1 MSMDEVNL
9 KSLVDVFASKA
20 KITKKEANAF
30 VKAFQNIFIDALSK
44 DKVLKITGLGS
55 FKVTLVNERS
65 SVDVNTGKPI
75 KINSHYK
82 IVFTPDSELKNI
94 VNSPFAHLDTIIIDD
109 VVDMSDGEVNIDT
122 LSQDL
127 KNLSAN
133 HTVSSIPPVDEV
145 KTDVQLIKTDNEADK
160 VESPLEKL
168 AEQALEIKSLL
179 ADIQGLS
186 SDGQDTKTDVI
197 PNPDIN
203 LESENQPDTL
213 PNSES
218 EIYPNTVVNSE
229 NKITHEIEIFSDTEK
244 DLQTETSEKESVIS
258 ETENT
263 AQEDIMSDVEI
274 VSKPEN
280 SAEEELVLETDN
292 ITNDEIESEAEN
304 VSETENSAKEEIE
317 SDAEKVQQIDSAA
330 QKETVLDAEKKLELE
345 RETEP
350 KTTLEGENN
359 PKLEM
364 EPEVGNTSECENV
377 NNSSEL
383 KEEKNNSN
391 SPDAEMLLA
400 IRKEYQRKRRR
411 RVAIIL
417 SILAIVL
424 ILASALALDFY
435 YNGFV
440 KQRFDTIIA
449 MNKTPDDDVNDIDK
463 TDKLH
468 HDNDNN
474 VQESVVLTNDTS
486 VEIVDTVQYNEQ
498 DTAFDDAPDTKAET
512 SIEQTDIFNTPRVYT
527 RFLDTIQMPKDSR
540 LTLISLKYYGHRDFW
555 VYIYEANQSRIP
567 NPNVIVPGTTL
578 YIPKLNGALIDK
590 SNPEAIKYARE
601 LHDKFV
607 KKAN

>member
-1 MSMDEVNL
+1 MSMDEVNM

-133 HTVSSIPPVDEV
+133 HTVSSVPPVDEV

-186 SDGQDTKTDVI
+186 SDGQDTTTDVI

-203 LESENQPDTL
+203 SESENQPNIL
-213 PNSES
+213 PISES
-218 EIYPNTVVNSE
+218 EIYPDTVVNYE
-229 NKITHEIEIFSDTEK
+229 KKITHEIEIYPDTEK
-244 DLQTETSEKESVIS
+244 DSQTETSDKESVIS

-274 VSKPEN
+274 VSKPED
-280 SAEEELVLETDN
+280 SAEEELVSETDN
-292 ITNDEIESEAEN
+292 ITNDEIESDAEN
-304 VSETENSAKEEIE
+304 VSETENSAKEETQ
-317 SDAEKVQQIDSAA
+317 SDV
-330 QKETVLDAEKKLELE
+330 EKKLELE
-345 RETEP
+345 RETQP

-359 PKLEM
+359 PILEK
-364 EPEVGNTSECENV
+364 EPEVGKTSECENV

-383 KEEKNNSN
+383 KEEKNKSN

-440 KQRFDTIIA
+440 KQRFDTIFA
-449 MNKTPDDDVNDIDK
+449 MNKTSDDDVNDIDK

-468 HDNDNN
+468 HDNN
-474 VQESVVLTNDTS
+474 VQESVVLTNDTA

-498 DTAFDDAPDTKAET
+498 DTAFDDAPDTKAEI

-578 YIPKLNGALIDK
+578 YIPKVNGALIDS
-590 SNPEAIKYARE
+590 SNPQAIKYARE

>member
-1 MSMDEVNL
+1 MDEVNL

-133 HTVSSIPPVDEV
+133 HTVSSVPPVDEV

-203 LESENQPDTL
+203 SESENQPNTL

-218 EIYPNTVVNSE
+218 EIYPDTVVNSE
-229 NKITHEIEIFSDTEK
+229 KKITHEIEIYPDTEK
-244 DLQTETSEKESVIS
+244 DSQTETSDKESVIS

-263 AQEDIMSDVEI
+263 AQEDIMSDAEI

-280 SAEEELVLETDN
+280 SAEEELVSETDN
-292 ITNDEIESEAEN
+292 ITNDEIES
-304 VSETENSAKEEIE
+304 
-317 SDAEKVQQIDSAA
+317 
-330 QKETVLDAEKKLELE
+330 DAEKKLELE
-345 RETEP
+345 RETES

-359 PKLEM
+359 PILEK
-364 EPEVGNTSECENV
+364 EPEVGKTSECENV

-383 KEEKNNSN
+383 KEEKNKSN
-391 SPDAEMLLA
+391 SVDAEMLLA

-449 MNKTPDDDVNDIDK
+449 MNKTSDDDVNDIDK

-578 YIPKLNGALIDK
+578 YIPKLNGALIDS
-590 SNPEAIKYARE
+590 SNPQAIKYARE

-607 KKAN
+607 KKAE

>member
-1 MSMDEVNL
+1 MDEVNL

-203 LESENQPDTL
+203 SESENQPNTL

-218 EIYPNTVVNSE
+218 EIYPDTVVNSE
-229 NKITHEIEIFSDTEK
+229 KKITHEIEIYPDTEK
-244 DLQTETSEKESVIS
+244 ESQTETSDKESVIS

-280 SAEEELVLETDN
+280 SAEEELVSETDN

-304 VSETENSAKEEIE
+304 VSEIENSAKEETQ
-317 SDAEKVQQIDSAA
+317 SDV
-330 QKETVLDAEKKLELE
+330 EKKLELE
-345 RETEP
+345 RETQS
-350 KTTLEGENN
+350 KTTLEGENIS
-359 PKLEM
+359 K
-364 EPEVGNTSECENV
+364 PEVISEVEKASESEEINY
-377 NNSSEL
+377 SSEL

-417 SILAIVL
+417 SILGIVL

-440 KQRFDTIIA
+440 KQRFDTIFA

-468 HDNDNN
+468 HDNN

-578 YIPKLNGALIDK
+578 YIPKVNGALIDS
-590 SNPEAIKYARE
+590 SNPQAIKYARE

>member
-1 MSMDEVNL
+1 MDEVNL

-65 SVDVNTGKPI
+65 SIDVNTGKPI

-109 VVDMSDGEVNIDT
+109 VVDMSDGEVNVDT

-133 HTVSSIPPVDEV
+133 STLSSVPTQDDAQVDVLPV
-145 KTDVQLIKTDNEADK
+145 QNNNEADK

-186 SDGQDTKTDVI
+186 SDGQDTKTDAI
-197 PNPDIN
+197 PNPHIN
-203 LESENQPDTL
+203 SESENQPNTL

-218 EIYPNTVVNSE
+218 EIYPDTVVNSE
-229 NKITHEIEIFSDTEK
+229 KKITHEIEIFSDTEK
-244 DLQTETSEKESVIS
+244 NLQTETSEKESVIS

-280 SAEEELVLETDN
+280 SAEEELVSETDN

-304 VSETENSAKEEIE
+304 VLETDNISNDETES
-317 SDAEKVQQIDSAA
+317 
-330 QKETVLDAEKKLELE
+330 DAEKKLELE
-345 RETEP
+345 RETQP

-364 EPEVGNTSECENV
+364 EPEVEKASESEEIH
-377 NNSSEL
+377 NSFEL
-383 KEEKNNSN
+383 KEEKNKSN

-417 SILAIVL
+417 SIFAIVL

-435 YNGFV
+435 YDGFV
-440 KQRFDTIIA
+440 KQRFDTIFA
-449 MNKTPDDDVNDIDK
+449 MNKTSDDDVNDIDK

-498 DTAFDDAPDTKAET
+498 DTAFDDTPDTKET

-578 YIPKLNGALIDK
+578 YIPKVNGALIDS
-590 SNPEAIKYARE
+590 SNPQAIKYARE

-607 KKAN
+607 KKAE

>member
-203 LESENQPDTL
+203 SESENQPNTL

-218 EIYPNTVVNSE
+218 EIYPDTVVNSE
-229 NKITHEIEIFSDTEK
+229 KKITHEIEIYPDTEK
-244 DLQTETSEKESVIS
+244 DSQTETSDKESFIS

-274 VSKPEN
+274 VSKTEN
-280 SAEEELVLETDN
+280 IAEEELVSETDN
-292 ITNDEIESEAEN
+292 ITNDEIESDAEK
-304 VSETENSAKEEIE
+304 VLQIDSAVQKETVLDAEGVRQTENSAKEETQ
-317 SDAEKVQQIDSAA
+317 SDV
-330 QKETVLDAEKKLELE
+330 EKKLELE

-364 EPEVGNTSECENV
+364 EPEVEKTSECENV

-440 KQRFDTIIA
+440 KQRFDTIFA
-449 MNKTPDDDVNDIDK
+449 MNKTSDDDVNDIDK

-468 HDNDNN
+468 HDNN

-578 YIPKLNGALIDK
+578 YIPKVNGALIDS
-590 SNPEAIKYARE
+590 SNPQAIKYARE

>member
-1 MSMDEVNL
+1 MDEVNL

-203 LESENQPDTL
+203 SESENQPNTL

-218 EIYPNTVVNSE
+218 EIYPDTVVNSE
-229 NKITHEIEIFSDTEK
+229 KKITHEIEIYPDTEK
-244 DLQTETSEKESVIS
+244 GLQTETSDKGSVIS

-274 VSKPEN
+274 ISKTEN
-280 SAEEELVLETDN
+280 IAEEELVSETAK
-292 ITNDEIESEAEN
+292 ITNDEIESDAEKALQIDSA
-304 VSETENSAKEEIE
+304 VQKETVLDAEGVRQTENSAKEETE
-317 SDAEKVQQIDSAA
+317 S
-330 QKETVLDAEKKLELE
+330 DAEKKLELE
-345 RETEP
+345 RETQP

-359 PKLEM
+359 PILEM

-440 KQRFDTIIA
+440 KQRFDTIFA
-449 MNKTPDDDVNDIDK
+449 MNKTSDDDVNDIDK

-468 HDNDNN
+468 HDNN

-578 YIPKLNGALIDK
+578 YIPKVNGALIDS
-590 SNPEAIKYARE
+590 SNPQAIKYARE

>member
-1 MSMDEVNL
+1 MDEVNM

-133 HTVSSIPPVDEV
+133 HTVSSVPPVDEV
-145 KTDVQLIKTDNEADK
+145 KTDEQLIKTDNEADK

-197 PNPDIN
+197 LNPDIN
-203 LESENQPDTL
+203 SESENQPNIL

-218 EIYPNTVVNSE
+218 EIYPDTVVNSE
-229 NKITHEIEIFSDTEK
+229 KKITHEIEIYPDTEK
-244 DLQTETSEKESVIS
+244 DSQTETSEKESVIS

-280 SAEEELVLETDN
+280 SAEEELVSETDN

-304 VSETENSAKEEIE
+304 VSETENSAKEETE
-317 SDAEKVQQIDSAA
+317 SDV
-330 QKETVLDAEKKLELE
+330 EKKLELE
-345 RETEP
+345 RETQP

-364 EPEVGNTSECENV
+364 EPEVEKTSECENV

-400 IRKEYQRKRRR
+400 IRKEYQRKRRS

-440 KQRFDTIIA
+440 KQRFDTIFA
-449 MNKTPDDDVNDIDK
+449 MNKTPNYDVNDIDK

-468 HDNDNN
+468 HDNN

-578 YIPKLNGALIDK
+578 YIPKVNGALIDS
-590 SNPEAIKYARE
+590 SNPQAIKYARE

-607 KKAN
+607 KKAE

>member
-1 MSMDEVNL
+1 MDEVNL

-133 HTVSSIPPVDEV
+133 HTVSSVPPVDEV

-186 SDGQDTKTDVI
+186 SDGQDTKIDVI
-197 PNPDIN
+197 PNPDN
-203 LESENQPDTL
+203 NSESENQSDTL

-218 EIYPNTVVNSE
+218 EIYPDTVVNSE
-229 NKITHEIEIFSDTEK
+229 KKSTHEIEIYPDTEK
-244 DLQTETSEKESVIS
+244 DSQTETSDKESVIS

-263 AQEDIMSDVEI
+263 AQEDIMSEVEI

-280 SAEEELVLETDN
+280 SA
-292 ITNDEIESEAEN
+292 
-304 VSETENSAKEEIE
+304 KEETQ
-317 SDAEKVQQIDSAA
+317 SDAEKM
-330 QKETVLDAEKKLELE
+330 LELE
-345 RETEP
+345 RETES

-364 EPEVGNTSECENV
+364 EPEVEKTSECENV

-383 KEEKNNSN
+383 KEEKNKSN
-391 SPDAEMLLA
+391 SSDAEMLLA

-424 ILASALALDFY
+424 IFASALALDFY

-440 KQRFDTIIA
+440 KQRFDTIFA

-468 HDNDNN
+468 HDNN
-474 VQESVVLTNDTS
+474 VQESVVLTNDTA

-578 YIPKLNGALIDK
+578 YIPKVNGALIDS
-590 SNPEAIKYARE
+590 SNPQAIKYARE

-607 KKAN
+607 KKAE

>member
-9 KSLVDVFASKA
+9 KSLVDVLASKA

-133 HTVSSIPPVDEV
+133 HTVSSVPPVDEV

-203 LESENQPDTL
+203 SK
-213 PNSES
+213 S
-218 EIYPNTVVNSE
+218 EIYPDTVVNSE
-229 NKITHEIEIFSDTEK
+229 KKITHEIEIYPDTEK
-244 DLQTETSEKESVIS
+244 DSQIETSDKESVIS
-258 ETENT
+258 DTENT

-280 SAEEELVLETDN
+280 SAEEELVSETDN
-292 ITNDEIESEAEN
+292 ITNDVIESEAEN
-304 VSETENSAKEEIE
+304 VSETENSAKEETQ
-317 SDAEKVQQIDSAA
+317 S
-330 QKETVLDAEKKLELE
+330 DAEKKLELE

-364 EPEVGNTSECENV
+364 EPEVEKTSECENV

-440 KQRFDTIIA
+440 KQRFDTIFA
-449 MNKTPDDDVNDIDK
+449 MNNSSDDDVTDIDK

-468 HDNDNN
+468 HDNN
-474 VQESVVLTNDTS
+474 VQESVVLTNDTA

-578 YIPKLNGALIDK
+578 YIPKVNGALIDS
-590 SNPEAIKYARE
+590 SNPQAIKYARE

-607 KKAN
+607 KKAE

>member
-1 MSMDEVNL
+1 MDEVNM

-133 HTVSSIPPVDEV
+133 HTVSSVPPVDEV
-145 KTDVQLIKTDNEADK
+145 KTDNEADK

-186 SDGQDTKTDVI
+186 SDGQDTTTDVI

-203 LESENQPDTL
+203 SESENQPDTL

-218 EIYPNTVVNSE
+218 EIYPDTVVNSE
-229 NKITHEIEIFSDTEK
+229 KKITHEIEIYPDTEK
-244 DLQTETSEKESVIS
+244 DSQTETSEKESVIS

-274 VSKPEN
+274 VSKLEN
-280 SAEEELVLETDN
+280 SAEEEFVSETDN
-292 ITNDEIESEAEN
+292 ITNDEIESDAEG
-304 VSETENSAKEEIE
+304 VRQTENSAKEETE
-317 SDAEKVQQIDSAA
+317 S
-330 QKETVLDAEKKLELE
+330 DAEKKLELE
-345 RETEP
+345 RETQP

-359 PKLEM
+359 PILEM
-364 EPEVGNTSECENV
+364 EPEVEKASESEEIH
-377 NNSSEL
+377 NSFEL
-383 KEEKNNSN
+383 KEEKNKSN

-417 SILAIVL
+417 SIFAIVL

-435 YNGFV
+435 YDGFV
-440 KQRFDTIIA
+440 KQRFDTIFA
-449 MNKTPDDDVNDIDK
+449 MNKTSDDDVNDIDK

-468 HDNDNN
+468 HDNN

-607 KKAN
+607 KKAE

>member
-1 MSMDEVNL
+1 MDEVNL

-94 VNSPFAHLDTIIIDD
+94 VNSPFAHLDTIIIED

-133 HTVSSIPPVDEV
+133 HTVSSFPPVDEV

-186 SDGQDTKTDVI
+186 SDGQDTTTDVI

-203 LESENQPDTL
+203 SESENQPDTL

-218 EIYPNTVVNSE
+218 EIYPDTVVNSE
-229 NKITHEIEIFSDTEK
+229 KKITHEIEIFSDTEK
-244 DLQTETSEKESVIS
+244 NLQTEISEKESVIS

-263 AQEDIMSDVEI
+263 AQEDIMSDAEI

-280 SAEEELVLETDN
+280 SAEEELVSETDN
-292 ITNDEIESEAEN
+292 ITNDEIESEAE
-304 VSETENSAKEEIE
+304 
-317 SDAEKVQQIDSAA
+317 KVLQIDSAA
-330 QKETVLDAEKKLELE
+330 QKEIVLDVEKKLELE
-345 RETEP
+345 RETQP

-359 PKLEM
+359 PILEK
-364 EPEVGNTSECENV
+364 EPEVGKTSECENV

-383 KEEKNNSN
+383 KEEKNKSN

-449 MNKTPDDDVNDIDK
+449 MNKTSDDDVNDIDK

-498 DTAFDDAPDTKAET
+498 DTAFDDAPDTKET

-578 YIPKLNGALIDK
+578 YIPKVNGALIDS
-590 SNPEAIKYARE
+590 SNPQAIKYARE

-607 KKAN
+607 KKAE

>member
-65 SVDVNTGKPI
+65 SIDVNTGKPI

-133 HTVSSIPPVDEV
+133 STLSSVPTQDDAQVDVLPV
-145 KTDVQLIKTDNEADK
+145 QNNNEADK

-203 LESENQPDTL
+203 SESENQPNTL

-218 EIYPNTVVNSE
+218 EIYPDTVVNSE
-229 NKITHEIEIFSDTEK
+229 KKITHEIEIYPDTEK
-244 DLQTETSEKESVIS
+244 ESQTETSDKESVIS

-280 SAEEELVLETDN
+280 SAEEELVSETDN

-304 VSETENSAKEEIE
+304 VSETENSAKEETQ
-317 SDAEKVQQIDSAA
+317 SDV
-330 QKETVLDAEKKLELE
+330 EKKLELE
-345 RETEP
+345 RETQS
-350 KTTLEGENN
+350 KTTLEGENIS
-359 PKLEM
+359 K
-364 EPEVGNTSECENV
+364 PEVISEVEKASESEEINY
-377 NNSSEL
+377 SSEL
-383 KEEKNNSN
+383 KEEKNKSN

-440 KQRFDTIIA
+440 KQRFDTIFA
-449 MNKTPDDDVNDIDK
+449 MNKTSDDDVNDIDK

-468 HDNDNN
+468 HDNN

-578 YIPKLNGALIDK
+578 YIPKVNGALIDS
-590 SNPEAIKYARE
+590 SNPQAIKYARE

>member
-1 MSMDEVNL
+1 MSMDEVNM

-133 HTVSSIPPVDEV
+133 HTVSSVPPVDEV

-186 SDGQDTKTDVI
+186 SDGQDTTTDVI

-218 EIYPNTVVNSE
+218 EIYPDTVVNSE
-229 NKITHEIEIFSDTEK
+229 KKITHEIEIFSDTEK

-263 AQEDIMSDVEI
+263 AQEDIMSDAEI

-292 ITNDEIESEAEN
+292 ITNDEIES
-304 VSETENSAKEEIE
+304 
-317 SDAEKVQQIDSAA
+317 
-330 QKETVLDAEKKLELE
+330 DAEKKLELE
-345 RETEP
+345 RETESE
-350 KTTLEGENN
+350 TI
-359 PKLEM
+359 
-364 EPEVGNTSECENV
+364 PEVEIISKPEVISEVEKASESEEIH
-377 NNSSEL
+377 NSSEL
-383 KEEKNNSN
+383 KEEKNKSN
-391 SPDAEMLLA
+391 SLDAEMLLA

-417 SILAIVL
+417 LILAIVL

-440 KQRFDTIIA
+440 KQRFDTIFA
-449 MNKTPDDDVNDIDK
+449 MNKTPNYDVNDIDK

-468 HDNDNN
+468 HDNN

-498 DTAFDDAPDTKAET
+498 DTAFDDTPDTKAET

-578 YIPKLNGALIDK
+578 YIPKVNGALIDS
-590 SNPEAIKYARE
+590 SNPQAIKYARE

-607 KKAN
+607 KKAE

>member
-133 HTVSSIPPVDEV
+133 HTVSSVPPVDEV
-145 KTDVQLIKTDNEADK
+145 KTDEQLIKTDNEADK

-203 LESENQPDTL
+203 SESENQPNTL

-218 EIYPNTVVNSE
+218 EIYPDTVVNSE
-229 NKITHEIEIFSDTEK
+229 KKITHEIEIYPDTEK
-244 DLQTETSEKESVIS
+244 DSQTETSDKESFIS

-274 VSKPEN
+274 VSKTEN
-280 SAEEELVLETDN
+280 IAEEELVSETDN
-292 ITNDEIESEAEN
+292 ITNDEIESDAEK
-304 VSETENSAKEEIE
+304 VLQIDSAVQKETVLDAEGVRQTENSAKEETQ
-317 SDAEKVQQIDSAA
+317 SDV
-330 QKETVLDAEKKLELE
+330 EKKLELE

-364 EPEVGNTSECENV
+364 EPEVEKTSECENV

-440 KQRFDTIIA
+440 KQRFDTIFA
-449 MNKTPDDDVNDIDK
+449 MNKTSDDDVNDIDK

-578 YIPKLNGALIDK
+578 YIPKVNGALIDK

>member
-1 MSMDEVNL
+1 MDEVNL

-65 SVDVNTGKPI
+65 SIDVNTGKPI

-133 HTVSSIPPVDEV
+133 HTVSSVPPVDEV

-203 LESENQPDTL
+203 LESEIYPDTL
-213 PNSES
+213 
-218 EIYPNTVVNSE
+218 VNSE
-229 NKITHEIEIFSDTEK
+229 KKITHEIEIYPDTEK
-244 DLQTETSEKESVIS
+244 DLQTETSEKERVIS

-280 SAEEELVLETDN
+280 SAEEELVSETDN

-304 VSETENSAKEEIE
+304 VLETDNISNDEIE
-317 SDAEKVQQIDSAA
+317 SDAEK
-330 QKETVLDAEKKLELE
+330 KLGLE
-345 RETEP
+345 RETESE
-350 KTTLEGENN
+350 TI
-359 PKLEM
+359 
-364 EPEVGNTSECENV
+364 PEVEIILKPEVISEVEKASESEEIH
-377 NNSSEL
+377 NSSEL
-383 KEEKNNSN
+383 KEEKNKSN

-449 MNKTPDDDVNDIDK
+449 MNKTSDDDVNDIDK

-607 KKAN
+607 KKAE

>member
-65 SVDVNTGKPI
+65 SIDVNTGKPI

-133 HTVSSIPPVDEV
+133 HTVSSVPPVDEV
-145 KTDVQLIKTDNEADK
+145 KTDEQLIKTDNEADK

-203 LESENQPDTL
+203 SESENQPNTL

-218 EIYPNTVVNSE
+218 EIYPDTVVNSE
-229 NKITHEIEIFSDTEK
+229 KKITHEIEIFSDTEK
-244 DLQTETSEKESVIS
+244 NLQTETSDKESVIS

-280 SAEEELVLETDN
+280 SAEEELVSETDN
-292 ITNDEIESEAEN
+292 ITNDEIESEAE
-304 VSETENSAKEEIE
+304 
-317 SDAEKVQQIDSAA
+317 KVLQIDSAA
-330 QKETVLDAEKKLELE
+330 QKEIVLDAEKKLELE

-364 EPEVGNTSECENV
+364 EPEVEKASESEEIH
-377 NNSSEL
+377 NSSEL
-383 KEEKNNSN
+383 KEEKNKSN
-391 SPDAEMLLA
+391 SLDAEMLLA

-440 KQRFDTIIA
+440 KQRFDTIFA
-449 MNKTPDDDVNDIDK
+449 MNKTSDDDVNDIDK

-468 HDNDNN
+468 HDNN

-486 VEIVDTVQYNEQ
+486 VEIVDIVQYNEQ
-498 DTAFDDAPDTKAET
+498 DTAFDDTPDTKET

-578 YIPKLNGALIDK
+578 YIPKVNGALIDS
-590 SNPEAIKYARE
+590 SNPQAIKYARE

-607 KKAN
+607 KKAE

>member
-1 MSMDEVNL
+1 MSMDEVNM

-203 LESENQPDTL
+203 SESENQPNTL

-218 EIYPNTVVNSE
+218 EIYPDTVVNSE
-229 NKITHEIEIFSDTEK
+229 KKITHEIEIYPDTEK
-244 DLQTETSEKESVIS
+244 DLQTETSEKERVIS

-263 AQEDIMSDVEI
+263 AQEDIMSDAEI

-280 SAEEELVLETDN
+280 SAEEELVSETDN

-304 VSETENSAKEEIE
+304 VLETDNISNDETES
-317 SDAEKVQQIDSAA
+317 
-330 QKETVLDAEKKLELE
+330 DAEKKLELE
-345 RETEP
+345 RETQP

-364 EPEVGNTSECENV
+364 EPEVEKASESEEIH
-377 NNSSEL
+377 NSFEL
-383 KEEKNNSN
+383 KEEKNKSN

-417 SILAIVL
+417 SIFAIVL

-435 YNGFV
+435 YDGFV
-440 KQRFDTIIA
+440 KQRFDTIFA
-449 MNKTPDDDVNDIDK
+449 MNKTSDDDVNDIDK

-578 YIPKLNGALIDK
+578 YIPKVNGALIDS
-590 SNPEAIKYARE
+590 SNPQAIKYARE

-607 KKAN
+607 KKAE

>member
-1 MSMDEVNL
+1 MSMDEVNM

-122 LSQDL
+122 LFQDL

-133 HTVSSIPPVDEV
+133 HTVSSVPPVDEV

-186 SDGQDTKTDVI
+186 SDGQDTTTDVI

-218 EIYPNTVVNSE
+218 EIYPDTVVNSE

-280 SAEEELVLETDN
+280 SAEEELVSETDN

-304 VSETENSAKEEIE
+304 VSETENSAKEET
-317 SDAEKVQQIDSAA
+317 Q
-330 QKETVLDAEKKLELE
+330 LDAEKKLGLE
-345 RETEP
+345 RETQP

-364 EPEVGNTSECENV
+364 EPEVEKASESEEIH
-377 NNSSEL
+377 NSSEL
-383 KEEKNNSN
+383 KEEKNKSN

-449 MNKTPDDDVNDIDK
+449 MNKTSDDDVNDIDK

-578 YIPKLNGALIDK
+578 YIPKLNGALIDS
-590 SNPEAIKYARE
+590 SNPQAIKYARE

>member
-1 MSMDEVNL
+1 MDEVNL

-133 HTVSSIPPVDEV
+133 PTLSSVPPVDEV

-203 LESENQPDTL
+203 SESENQPNIL
-213 PNSES
+213 PISES
-218 EIYPNTVVNSE
+218 EIYPDTVVNSE
-229 NKITHEIEIFSDTEK
+229 KKITHEIEIFSDTEK

-263 AQEDIMSDVEI
+263 TQEDIMSDVEI

-280 SAEEELVLETDN
+280 SAEEELVSETDN

-304 VSETENSAKEEIE
+304 VSETENSAKEETQ
-317 SDAEKVQQIDSAA
+317 SDV
-330 QKETVLDAEKKLELE
+330 EKKLELE
-345 RETEP
+345 RETESE
-350 KTTLEGENN
+350 TI
-359 PKLEM
+359 
-364 EPEVGNTSECENV
+364 PEVEIISKPEVISEVEKASESEEIH
-377 NNSSEL
+377 NSSEL
-383 KEEKNNSN
+383 KEEKNKSN

-440 KQRFDTIIA
+440 KQRFDTIFA
-449 MNKTPDDDVNDIDK
+449 MNKTSDDDVNDIDK

-578 YIPKLNGALIDK
+578 YIPKVNGALIDS
-590 SNPEAIKYARE
+590 SNPQAIKYARE

-607 KKAN
+607 KKAE

>member
-203 LESENQPDTL
+203 SESENQPNTL

-218 EIYPNTVVNSE
+218 EIYPDAVVNSE
-229 NKITHEIEIFSDTEK
+229 KKITHEIEIYPDTEK
-244 DLQTETSEKESVIS
+244 GLQTETSDKGSVIS

-280 SAEEELVLETDN
+280 SAEEELVSETDN

-304 VSETENSAKEEIE
+304 VSETENSAKEETQ
-317 SDAEKVQQIDSAA
+317 SDV
-330 QKETVLDAEKKLELE
+330 EKKLELE
-345 RETEP
+345 RETES

-364 EPEVGNTSECENV
+364 EPEVEKASESEEINY
-377 NNSSEL
+377 SSEL
-383 KEEKNNSN
+383 KEEKNKSN

-417 SILAIVL
+417 SILGIVL

-440 KQRFDTIIA
+440 KQRFDTIFA
-449 MNKTPDDDVNDIDK
+449 MNKTSDDDVNDIDK

-468 HDNDNN
+468 HDNN

-578 YIPKLNGALIDK
+578 YIPKVNGALIDS
-590 SNPEAIKYARE
+590 SNPQAIKYARE

>member
-133 HTVSSIPPVDEV
+133 HTVSSVPPVDEV
-145 KTDVQLIKTDNEADK
+145 KTDVQLIKTDNEVDK

-213 PNSES
+213 PNSEL
-218 EIYPNTVVNSE
+218 EIYPDTVVNSDK
-229 NKITHEIEIFSDTEK
+229 KITHEIEIYPDTEK
-244 DLQTETSEKESVIS
+244 DSQTETSDKESVIS

-263 AQEDIMSDVEI
+263 AQEDIMSEVKI

-280 SAEEELVLETDN
+280 SA
-292 ITNDEIESEAEN
+292 
-304 VSETENSAKEEIE
+304 KEETQ
-317 SDAEKVQQIDSAA
+317 SDAEKM
-330 QKETVLDAEKKLELE
+330 LELE

-359 PKLEM
+359 PKLEV
-364 EPEVGNTSECENV
+364 EPEVEKTSECENV

-440 KQRFDTIIA
+440 KQRFDTIFA
-449 MNKTPDDDVNDIDK
+449 MNNTSDDDVNDIDK

-468 HDNDNN
+468 HDNN
-474 VQESVVLTNDTS
+474 VQESVVLINDTS
-486 VEIVDTVQYNEQ
+486 VEIVDTLQYNEQ

-578 YIPKLNGALIDK
+578 YIPKVNGALIDS
-590 SNPEAIKYARE
+590 SNPQAIKYARE

-607 KKAN
+607 KKAE

>member
-133 HTVSSIPPVDEV
+133 HTVSSVPPVDEV

-203 LESENQPDTL
+203 SESENQPNTL

-218 EIYPNTVVNSE
+218 EIYPDTVVNSE
-229 NKITHEIEIFSDTEK
+229 KKITHEIEIYPDTEK
-244 DLQTETSEKESVIS
+244 DSQTETFDKESVMS

-274 VSKPEN
+274 VSKTEN
-280 SAEEELVLETDN
+280 IAEEELVSETDN
-292 ITNDEIESEAEN
+292 ITNDEIESDAEK
-304 VSETENSAKEEIE
+304 VLQIDSAVQKETVLDAEGVRQTENSAKEETQ
-317 SDAEKVQQIDSAA
+317 SDV
-330 QKETVLDAEKKLELE
+330 EKKLELE

-364 EPEVGNTSECENV
+364 EPEVEKTSECENV

-440 KQRFDTIIA
+440 KQRFDTIFA
-449 MNKTPDDDVNDIDK
+449 MNKTSDDDVNDIDK

-468 HDNDNN
+468 HDNN

-578 YIPKLNGALIDK
+578 YIPKVNGALIDS
-590 SNPEAIKYARE
+590 SNPQAIKYARE

-607 KKAN
+607 KKAE

>member
-1 MSMDEVNL
+1 MDEVNL

-133 HTVSSIPPVDEV
+133 HTVSSFPPVDEV

-179 ADIQGLS
+179 ADIQGFS

-203 LESENQPDTL
+203 SESENQPDTL

-218 EIYPNTVVNSE
+218 EIYPDTVVNSE
-229 NKITHEIEIFSDTEK
+229 KKITHEIEIYPDTKK
-244 DLQTETSEKESVIS
+244 DSQTETSDKESVIS

-263 AQEDIMSDVEI
+263 AQEDIMSDAEI

-280 SAEEELVLETDN
+280 GAEEELVSETDN

-304 VSETENSAKEEIE
+304 VSETENSAKEETQ
-317 SDAEKVQQIDSAA
+317 SDAEK
-330 QKETVLDAEKKLELE
+330 KFELE
-345 RETEP
+345 RETQP

-364 EPEVGNTSECENV
+364 EPEVEKTSECENV

-391 SPDAEMLLA
+391 SPNAEMLLA

-449 MNKTPDDDVNDIDK
+449 MNNTSDDDVNDIDK

-468 HDNDNN
+468 HDNN
-474 VQESVVLTNDTS
+474 VQESVVLTNDTA
-486 VEIVDTVQYNEQ
+486 VEIVDTLQYNEQ
-498 DTAFDDAPDTKAET
+498 DTAFDDTPDTKET

-607 KKAN
+607 KKAE

>member
-1 MSMDEVNL
+1 MSMDEVNM

-133 HTVSSIPPVDEV
+133 HTVSSVPPVDEV

-186 SDGQDTKTDVI
+186 SDGQDTTTDVI

-218 EIYPNTVVNSE
+218 EIYPDTVVNSE

-280 SAEEELVLETDN
+280 SAEEELVSETDN

-304 VSETENSAKEEIE
+304 VSETENSAKEET
-317 SDAEKVQQIDSAA
+317 Q
-330 QKETVLDAEKKLELE
+330 LDAEKKLGLE
-345 RETEP
+345 RETQP

-364 EPEVGNTSECENV
+364 EPEVEKASESEEIH
-377 NNSSEL
+377 NSSEL
-383 KEEKNNSN
+383 KEEKNKSN
-391 SPDAEMLLA
+391 SLDAEMLLA

-449 MNKTPDDDVNDIDK
+449 MNKTSDDDVNDIDK

>member
-30 VKAFQNIFIDALSK
+30 FKAFQNIFIDALSK

-94 VNSPFAHLDTIIIDD
+94 VNSPFVHLDTIIIDD

-133 HTVSSIPPVDEV
+133 HTVSSFPPVDEV

-203 LESENQPDTL
+203 
-213 PNSES
+213 SES
-218 EIYPNTVVNSE
+218 EIYPDTLVNSE
-229 NKITHEIEIFSDTEK
+229 KKITHEIEIYPDTEK

-274 VSKPEN
+274 VSKLEN
-280 SAEEELVLETDN
+280 SAEEEFVSETDN
-292 ITNDEIESEAEN
+292 ITNDEIESDAEG
-304 VSETENSAKEEIE
+304 VRQTENSAKEETE
-317 SDAEKVQQIDSAA
+317 S
-330 QKETVLDAEKKLELE
+330 DAEKKLELE
-345 RETEP
+345 RETQP

-359 PKLEM
+359 PILEM
-364 EPEVGNTSECENV
+364 EPEVEKASESEEIH
-377 NNSSEL
+377 NSFEL
-383 KEEKNNSN
+383 KEEKNKSN

-417 SILAIVL
+417 SIFAIVL

-435 YNGFV
+435 YDGFV
-440 KQRFDTIIA
+440 KQRFDTIFA
-449 MNKTPDDDVNDIDK
+449 MNKTSDDDVNDIDK

-578 YIPKLNGALIDK
+578 YIPKVNGVLIDS
-590 SNPEAIKYARE
+590 SNPQAIKYARE

>member
-1 MSMDEVNL
+1 MDEVNL

-65 SVDVNTGKPI
+65 SIDVNTGKPI

-133 HTVSSIPPVDEV
+133 HTVSSVPPVDEV

-203 LESENQPDTL
+203 LESEIYPDTL
-213 PNSES
+213 
-218 EIYPNTVVNSE
+218 VNSE
-229 NKITHEIEIFSDTEK
+229 KKITHEIEIYPDTEK
-244 DLQTETSEKESVIS
+244 DLQTETSEKERVIS

-280 SAEEELVLETDN
+280 SAEEELVSETDN

-304 VSETENSAKEEIE
+304 VLETDNISNDEIE
-317 SDAEKVQQIDSAA
+317 SDAEK
-330 QKETVLDAEKKLELE
+330 KLGLE
-345 RETEP
+345 RETESE
-350 KTTLEGENN
+350 TI
-359 PKLEM
+359 
-364 EPEVGNTSECENV
+364 PEVEIILKPEVISEVEKASESEEIH
-377 NNSSEL
+377 NSSEL
-383 KEEKNNSN
+383 KEEKNKSN

-449 MNKTPDDDVNDIDK
+449 MNKTSDDDVNDIDK

-474 VQESVVLTNDTS
+474 VQESVVLTNDTA

-498 DTAFDDAPDTKAET
+498 DTAFDDTPDTKET

-578 YIPKLNGALIDK
+578 YIPKVNGALIDS
-590 SNPEAIKYARE
+590 SNPQAIKYARE

-607 KKAN
+607 KKAE

>member
-1 MSMDEVNL
+1 MSMDEVNM

-133 HTVSSIPPVDEV
+133 HTVSSVPPVDEV

-186 SDGQDTKTDVI
+186 SDGQDTTTDVI

-203 LESENQPDTL
+203 SESENQPDTL

-218 EIYPNTVVNSE
+218 EIYPDTVVNSE
-229 NKITHEIEIFSDTEK
+229 KKITHEIEIYPDTEK
-244 DLQTETSEKESVIS
+244 DSQTETSEKESVIS

-274 VSKPEN
+274 VSKLEN
-280 SAEEELVLETDN
+280 SAEEEFVSETDN
-292 ITNDEIESEAEN
+292 ITNDEIESDAEG
-304 VSETENSAKEEIE
+304 VRQTENSAKEETE
-317 SDAEKVQQIDSAA
+317 S
-330 QKETVLDAEKKLELE
+330 DAEKKLELE
-345 RETEP
+345 RETQP

-359 PKLEM
+359 PILEM
-364 EPEVGNTSECENV
+364 EPEVEKASESEEIH
-377 NNSSEL
+377 NSFEL
-383 KEEKNNSN
+383 KEEKNKSN

-449 MNKTPDDDVNDIDK
+449 MNKTSDDDVNDIDK

-468 HDNDNN
+468 HDNN

-607 KKAN
+607 KKAE

>member
-1 MSMDEVNL
+1 MDEVNM

-127 KNLSAN
+127 KNLSAKP
-133 HTVSSIPPVDEV
+133 TLSSVSKQDDAQVDVLPV
-145 KTDVQLIKTDNEADK
+145 QNNNEADK

-186 SDGQDTKTDVI
+186 SDGQDTTTDVI

-218 EIYPNTVVNSE
+218 EIYPDTVVNSE
-229 NKITHEIEIFSDTEK
+229 KKITHEIEIFSDTEK

-280 SAEEELVLETDN
+280 SAEEELVSETDN

-304 VSETENSAKEEIE
+304 VSETENSAKEET
-317 SDAEKVQQIDSAA
+317 Q
-330 QKETVLDAEKKLELE
+330 LDAEKKLGLE
-345 RETEP
+345 RETES

-359 PKLEM
+359 PILEK
-364 EPEVGNTSECENV
+364 EPEVGKTSECENV

-383 KEEKNNSN
+383 KEEKNKSN

-449 MNKTPDDDVNDIDK
+449 MNKTSDDDVNDIDK

-607 KKAN
+607 KKAE

>member
-1 MSMDEVNL
+1 MDEVNM

-133 HTVSSIPPVDEV
+133 HTVSSVPPVDEV

-179 ADIQGLS
+179 ADIQGLG
-186 SDGQDTKTDVI
+186 SDGQNTTTDII
-197 PNPDIN
+197 PDPDSN
-203 LESENQPDTL
+203 SESENQPDTL

-292 ITNDEIESEAEN
+292 ITNDVIESDAEG
-304 VSETENSAKEEIE
+304 VRQTENSAKEETE
-317 SDAEKVQQIDSAA
+317 SEKEKVA
-330 QKETVLDAEKKLELE
+330 ELE
-345 RETEP
+345 IETEP
-350 KTTLEGENN
+350 KTTLEEENN
-359 PKLEM
+359 PKLEK
-364 EPEVGNTSECENV
+364 EPEVEKTSECENV

-383 KEEKNNSN
+383 KEEKNKSN

-449 MNKTPDDDVNDIDK
+449 MNKTSDDDVNDIDK

-468 HDNDNN
+468 HDNN

-486 VEIVDTVQYNEQ
+486 VEIVDTLQYNEQ
-498 DTAFDDAPDTKAET
+498 DTAFDDAPETKAET

-607 KKAN
+607 KKAE

>member
-1 MSMDEVNL
+1 MDEVNM

-133 HTVSSIPPVDEV
+133 HTVSSVPPVDEV

-186 SDGQDTKTDVI
+186 SDGQDTTTDVI

-218 EIYPNTVVNSE
+218 EIYPDTVVNSE
-229 NKITHEIEIFSDTEK
+229 KKITHEIEIYPDTEK
-244 DLQTETSEKESVIS
+244 DSQTETSEKESVIS

-274 VSKPEN
+274 VSKLEN
-280 SAEEELVLETDN
+280 SAEEEFVSETDN
-292 ITNDEIESEAEN
+292 ITNDEIESDAEG
-304 VSETENSAKEEIE
+304 VRQTENSAKEETE
-317 SDAEKVQQIDSAA
+317 S
-330 QKETVLDAEKKLELE
+330 DAEKKLELE
-345 RETEP
+345 RETQP

-359 PKLEM
+359 PILEM
-364 EPEVGNTSECENV
+364 EPEVEKASESEEIH
-377 NNSSEL
+377 NSFEL
-383 KEEKNNSN
+383 KEEKNKSN

-449 MNKTPDDDVNDIDK
+449 MNKTSDDDVNDIDK

-468 HDNDNN
+468 HDNN

-578 YIPKLNGALIDK
+578 YIPKLNGALIDS
-590 SNPEAIKYARE
+590 SNPQAIKYARE

-607 KKAN
+607 KKAE

>member
-1 MSMDEVNL
+1 MDEVNL

-133 HTVSSIPPVDEV
+133 HTVSSVPPVDEV

-203 LESENQPDTL
+203 
-213 PNSES
+213 SES
-218 EIYPNTVVNSE
+218 EIYPDTLVNSE
-229 NKITHEIEIFSDTEK
+229 KKITHEIEIYPDTEK
-244 DLQTETSEKESVIS
+244 DLQTETSEKERVIS

-263 AQEDIMSDVEI
+263 AQEDIMSDAEI

-280 SAEEELVLETDN
+280 SAEEELVSETDN

-304 VSETENSAKEEIE
+304 VLETDNISNDEIE
-317 SDAEKVQQIDSAA
+317 SDAEK
-330 QKETVLDAEKKLELE
+330 KFELE
-345 RETEP
+345 RETES

-364 EPEVGNTSECENV
+364 EPEVGKTSECENV

-440 KQRFDTIIA
+440 KQSFDTIFA
-449 MNKTPDDDVNDIDK
+449 MNKTPNYDVNDIDK

-468 HDNDNN
+468 HDNN
-474 VQESVVLTNDTS
+474 VQESVVLTNDTA

-578 YIPKLNGALIDK
+578 YIPKVNGALIDS
-590 SNPEAIKYARE
+590 SNPQAIKYARE

>member
-1 MSMDEVNL
+1 MSMDEVNM

-133 HTVSSIPPVDEV
+133 HTVSSVPPVDEV
-145 KTDVQLIKTDNEADK
+145 KTDEQLIKTDNEADK

-186 SDGQDTKTDVI
+186 SDGQDTTTDVI

-218 EIYPNTVVNSE
+218 EIYPDTVVNSE
-229 NKITHEIEIFSDTEK
+229 KKITHEIEIYPDTEK
-244 DLQTETSEKESVIS
+244 DSQTETSDKESVIS

-280 SAEEELVLETDN
+280 SAEEELVSETDN

-304 VSETENSAKEEIE
+304 VSETENSAKEETE
-317 SDAEKVQQIDSAA
+317 SDV
-330 QKETVLDAEKKLELE
+330 EKKLELE
-345 RETEP
+345 RETQP

-364 EPEVGNTSECENV
+364 EPEVEKASESEEIH
-377 NNSSEL
+377 NSFEL
-383 KEEKNNSN
+383 KEEKNKSN

-440 KQRFDTIIA
+440 KQRFDTIFA
-449 MNKTPDDDVNDIDK
+449 MNKMPDDAVNDIDK

-468 HDNDNN
+468 HDNN

-498 DTAFDDAPDTKAET
+498 DTAFDDTPDTKET

-578 YIPKLNGALIDK
+578 YIPKVNGALIDS
-590 SNPEAIKYARE
+590 SNPQAIKYARE

-607 KKAN
+607 KKAE

>member
-133 HTVSSIPPVDEV
+133 HTVSSVPPVDEV
-145 KTDVQLIKTDNEADK
+145 KTDNEADK

-186 SDGQDTKTDVI
+186 SDGQDTKTDAI
-197 PNPDIN
+197 PNPHIN
-203 LESENQPDTL
+203 SESENQPNTL

-218 EIYPNTVVNSE
+218 EIYPDTVVNSE
-229 NKITHEIEIFSDTEK
+229 KKITHEIEIYPDTEK
-244 DLQTETSEKESVIS
+244 DSQTETSDKESVIS

-263 AQEDIMSDVEI
+263 AQEDIMSDAEI

-280 SAEEELVLETDN
+280 SAEEELVSETDN
-292 ITNDEIESEAEN
+292 ITNDVIESEAEN

-317 SDAEKVQQIDSAA
+317 LDAEKVLQIDSVA
-330 QKETVLDAEKKLELE
+330 QKEIESDAEKKLGLE
-345 RETEP
+345 RETES

-359 PKLEM
+359 PILEK
-364 EPEVGNTSECENV
+364 EPEVGKTSECENV

-383 KEEKNNSN
+383 KEEKNKSN

-449 MNKTPDDDVNDIDK
+449 MNKTSDDDVNDIDK

-468 HDNDNN
+468 HDNN

-578 YIPKLNGALIDK
+578 YIPKVNGALIDS
-590 SNPEAIKYARE
+590 SNPQAIKYARE

-607 KKAN
+607 KKAE

>member
-1 MSMDEVNL
+1 MDEVNL

-127 KNLSAN
+127 KNLSAKP
-133 HTVSSIPPVDEV
+133 TLSSVSKQDDAQVDVLPV
-145 KTDVQLIKTDNEADK
+145 QNNNEADK

-186 SDGQDTKTDVI
+186 SDGQDTTTDVI

-203 LESENQPDTL
+203 LESENQPNIL
-213 PNSES
+213 PISES
-218 EIYPNTVVNSE
+218 EIYPDTVVNYE
-229 NKITHEIEIFSDTEK
+229 KKITHEIEIYPDTEK
-244 DLQTETSEKESVIS
+244 DSQTETSDKESVIS

-280 SAEEELVLETDN
+280 SAEEELVSETDN

-304 VSETENSAKEEIE
+304 VLETENSAKEET
-317 SDAEKVQQIDSAA
+317 Q
-330 QKETVLDAEKKLELE
+330 LDAEKKLELE
-345 RETEP
+345 RETQP

-364 EPEVGNTSECENV
+364 EPEVGKTSECENV

-383 KEEKNNSN
+383 KEEKNKSN

-440 KQRFDTIIA
+440 KQRFDTIFA
-449 MNKTPDDDVNDIDK
+449 MNKTPNYDVNDIDK

-468 HDNDNN
+468 HDNN

-578 YIPKLNGALIDK
+578 YIPKLNGALIDS

-607 KKAN
+607 KKAK

>member
-1 MSMDEVNL
+1 MDEVNM

-203 LESENQPDTL
+203 SESENQPNTL

-218 EIYPNTVVNSE
+218 EIYPDTVVNSE
-229 NKITHEIEIFSDTEK
+229 KKITHEIEIYPDTEK
-244 DLQTETSEKESVIS
+244 ESQTETSDKESVIS

-280 SAEEELVLETDN
+280 SAEEELVSETDN

-304 VSETENSAKEEIE
+304 VSETENSANEETQ
-317 SDAEKVQQIDSAA
+317 SDV
-330 QKETVLDAEKKLELE
+330 EKKLGLE

-364 EPEVGNTSECENV
+364 EPEVEKTSECENV

-417 SILAIVL
+417 SILGIVL

-440 KQRFDTIIA
+440 KQRFDTIFA
-449 MNKTPDDDVNDIDK
+449 MNKTSDDDVNDIDK

-468 HDNDNN
+468 HDNN

-578 YIPKLNGALIDK
+578 YIPKVNGALIDS
-590 SNPEAIKYARE
+590 SNPQAIKYARE

-607 KKAN
+607 KKAE

>member
-9 KSLVDVFASKA
+9 KSLVDVFVSKA

-203 LESENQPDTL
+203 SESENQPNTL

-218 EIYPNTVVNSE
+218 EIYPDTVVNSE
-229 NKITHEIEIFSDTEK
+229 KKITHEIEIYPDTEK
-244 DLQTETSEKESVIS
+244 DSQTETSDKESVIS

-274 VSKPEN
+274 VSKTEN
-280 SAEEELVLETDN
+280 IAEEELVSETDN
-292 ITNDEIESEAEN
+292 ITNDEIESDAEN
-304 VSETENSAKEEIE
+304 VSETENSAKEETQ
-317 SDAEKVQQIDSAA
+317 S
-330 QKETVLDAEKKLELE
+330 DAEKKLELE

-350 KTTLEGENN
+350 KTTLEGENIS
-359 PKLEM
+359 K
-364 EPEVGNTSECENV
+364 PEVISEVEKASESEEINY
-377 NNSSEL
+377 SSEL
-383 KEEKNNSN
+383 KEEKNKSN

-440 KQRFDTIIA
+440 KQRFDTIFA
-449 MNKTPDDDVNDIDK
+449 MNKTSDDDVNDIDK

-468 HDNDNN
+468 HDNN

-578 YIPKLNGALIDK
+578 YIPKVNGALIDS
-590 SNPEAIKYARE
+590 SNPQAIKYARE

-607 KKAN
+607 KKAE

>member
-44 DKVLKITGLGS
+44 DKVLKISGLGS
-55 FKVTLVNERS
+55 FKVTLVSERS

-133 HTVSSIPPVDEV
+133 HTVSSVPPVDEV

-186 SDGQDTKTDVI
+186 SDGQDTTTDVI

-203 LESENQPDTL
+203 SESENQPDTL

-218 EIYPNTVVNSE
+218 EIYPDTVVNSE
-229 NKITHEIEIFSDTEK
+229 KKITHEIEIFSDTEK

-280 SAEEELVLETDN
+280 SAEEELVSETDN

-304 VSETENSAKEEIE
+304 VSETDNISNDEIE
-317 SDAEKVQQIDSAA
+317 SDAEK
-330 QKETVLDAEKKLELE
+330 KLGLE
-345 RETEP
+345 RETES

-359 PKLEM
+359 PILEK
-364 EPEVGNTSECENV
+364 EPEVGKTSECENV

-383 KEEKNNSN
+383 KEEKNKSN

-400 IRKEYQRKRRR
+400 IRKEYQRKRRS

-449 MNKTPDDDVNDIDK
+449 MNKTSDDDVNDIDK

-578 YIPKLNGALIDK
+578 YIPKVNGALIDS
-590 SNPEAIKYARE
+590 SNPQAIKYARE

-607 KKAN
+607 KKAE

>member
-44 DKVLKITGLGS
+44 DKVLKISGLGS
-55 FKVTLVNERS
+55 FKVTLVSERS

-133 HTVSSIPPVDEV
+133 HTVSSVPPVDEV

-203 LESENQPDTL
+203 SESENQPNTL

-218 EIYPNTVVNSE
+218 EIYPDTVVNSE
-229 NKITHEIEIFSDTEK
+229 KKITHEIEIYPDTEK
-244 DLQTETSEKESVIS
+244 DSQTETSEKESVIS

-280 SAEEELVLETDN
+280 SAEEELVSEPDN
-292 ITNDEIESEAEN
+292 ITNDEIESEAE
-304 VSETENSAKEEIE
+304 
-317 SDAEKVQQIDSAA
+317 KVLQIDSAA
-330 QKETVLDAEKKLELE
+330 QKEIVLDAEKKLGLE

-359 PKLEM
+359 PILEK
-364 EPEVGNTSECENV
+364 EPEVEKTSECENV

-383 KEEKNNSN
+383 KEEKNKSN

-440 KQRFDTIIA
+440 KQRFDTIFA

-468 HDNDNN
+468 HDNN
-474 VQESVVLTNDTS
+474 VQESVALTNDTA

-498 DTAFDDAPDTKAET
+498 DTAFDDAPDTKET

-578 YIPKLNGALIDK
+578 YIPKVNGALIDS
-590 SNPEAIKYARE
+590 SNPQAIKYARE

-607 KKAN
+607 KKAE

>member
-1 MSMDEVNL
+1 MSMDEVNM

-30 VKAFQNIFIDALSK
+30 VKDFQNIFIDALSK

-65 SVDVNTGKPI
+65 SIDVNTGKPI

-94 VNSPFAHLDTIIIDD
+94 VNSPFAHLDTIIIED

-133 HTVSSIPPVDEV
+133 HTVSSFPPVDEV

-186 SDGQDTKTDVI
+186 SDGQDTTTDVI

-203 LESENQPDTL
+203 SESENQPDTL

-218 EIYPNTVVNSE
+218 EIYPDTLVNSE
-229 NKITHEIEIFSDTEK
+229 KKITHEIEIYPDTEK
-244 DLQTETSEKESVIS
+244 DLQTETSEKERVIS

-280 SAEEELVLETDN
+280 SAEEELVSETDN

-304 VSETENSAKEEIE
+304 VSETENSANEETQ
-317 SDAEKVQQIDSAA
+317 SDV
-330 QKETVLDAEKKLELE
+330 EKKLGLE

-383 KEEKNNSN
+383 KEEKNKSN

-440 KQRFDTIIA
+440 KQRFDTIFA
-449 MNKTPDDDVNDIDK
+449 MNKTSDDDVNDIDK

-468 HDNDNN
+468 HDNN
-474 VQESVVLTNDTS
+474 VQESVVLTNDTA

-578 YIPKLNGALIDK
+578 YIPKVNGALIDS
-590 SNPEAIKYARE
+590 SNPQAIKYARE

-607 KKAN
+607 KKAE

>member
-1 MSMDEVNL
+1 MSMDEVNM

-65 SVDVNTGKPI
+65 SVDVNTGNPI

-133 HTVSSIPPVDEV
+133 HTVSSVPPVDEV

-203 LESENQPDTL
+203 
-213 PNSES
+213 SES
-218 EIYPNTVVNSE
+218 EIYPDTLVNSE
-229 NKITHEIEIFSDTEK
+229 KKITHEIEIYPDTEK
-244 DLQTETSEKESVIS
+244 DLQTETSEKERVIS

-263 AQEDIMSDVEI
+263 AQEDIMSDAEI

-280 SAEEELVLETDN
+280 SAEEELVSETDN

-304 VSETENSAKEEIE
+304 VLETDNISNDEIE
-317 SDAEKVQQIDSAA
+317 SDAEK
-330 QKETVLDAEKKLELE
+330 KLGLE
-345 RETEP
+345 RETES
-350 KTTLEGENN
+350 KTI
-359 PKLEM
+359 
-364 EPEVGNTSECENV
+364 PEVEIISKPEVISEVEKASESEEIH
-377 NNSSEL
+377 NSSEL
-383 KEEKNNSN
+383 KEEKNKSN

-424 ILASALALDFY
+424 IIASALALDFY

-440 KQRFDTIIA
+440 KQRFDTIFA
-449 MNKTPDDDVNDIDK
+449 MNKTPNYDVNDIDK

-468 HDNDNN
+468 HDNN

-486 VEIVDTVQYNEQ
+486 VEIVDIVQYNEQ
-498 DTAFDDAPDTKAET
+498 DTAFDDTPDTKET

-578 YIPKLNGALIDK
+578 YIPKVNGALIDS
-590 SNPEAIKYARE
+590 SNPQAIKYARE

-607 KKAN
+607 KKAE